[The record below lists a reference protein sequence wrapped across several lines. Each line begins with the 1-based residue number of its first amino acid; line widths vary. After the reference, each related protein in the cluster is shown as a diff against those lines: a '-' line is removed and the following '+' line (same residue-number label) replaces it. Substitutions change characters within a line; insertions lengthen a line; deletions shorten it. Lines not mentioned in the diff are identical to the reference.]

1 MKFIEL
7 TMPLNHQWMPD
18 EVLPTSVRFFLGP
31 KNHQEKGMVLGSET
45 GTCLALP
52 SVFMDFRKTTRLD
65 EVPVEKLF
73 LRETTVAAIA
83 KGDQG
88 EISRVDVEK
97 ALDRSA
103 WHKGDALLI
112 ATGWGDRPHHE
123 LEGGAYVLQSPYF
136 SLEAAKYLGE
146 RMRENESDLLLIDTA
161 WLGWPGHYLIPEWC
175 SMIPPPPV
183 ESGEA
188 RMYLHLYHA
197 DKAEIGFCRRNGTCP
212 VRHHDGAEAG
222 PVPADEKSE
231 SQNHCRAVADRQG
244 RSLDLQGRG
253 GGGLADATHRFDHAD
268 LGGGGIRRNLT
279 FYEFLRQVSRIHVL

>member
-45 GTCLALP
+45 GTCLTLP

-73 LRETTVAAIA
+73 LRGTTVAAIA

-97 ALDRSA
+97 TLDRSA
-103 WHKGDALLI
+103 WPKGNALLI

-123 LEGGAYVLQSPYF
+123 LEGGAYVLQSPHF
-136 SLEAAKYLGE
+136 SLEAATYLGE
-146 RMRENESDLLLIDTA
+146 RMRENESDLLLVDTA

-183 ESGEA
+183 EAGEA
-188 RMYLHLYHA
+188 RMYLHLYHV
-197 DKAEIGFCRRNGTCP
+197 DKAKADFAVEIELARFGIMTVRKLVQCGQMKNPRVRIIVAPLRIVRGAASTCR
-212 VRHHDGAEAG
+212 V
-222 PVPADEKSE
+222 V
-231 SQNHCRAVADRQG
+231 AVED
-244 RSLDLQGRG
+244 
-253 GGGLADATHRFDHAD
+253 
-268 LGGGGIRRNLT
+268 
-279 FYEFLRQVSRIHVL
+279 